1 MGSSNFNLRQSINNY
16 IDLIRS
22 QGSITGSD
30 AAELTAHLFD
40 ATDALR
46 KQGLSE
52 EEAFTIAC
60 KRLGNEAVLT
70 EEYSK
75 VNTSVKTNKIWAYLF
90 IGFNLLYALPSLSF
104 TAIAAFYLLVYKN
117 FSTSITS
124 VFIITTFHLLFS
136 AFVWYIV
143 KNKRKISHFIE
154 KQVELNTLRFVCLSF
169 IPLFMNVIPFGAFSK
184 LERSWALKYPVH
196 VFNSSIIEFSFYVA
210 VMSMIAGVLSLV
222 FSINKTE
229 NLTLKTLFQKPSVL
243 LLLSFGVVVE
253 LFAASTRALHIQNL
267 IGSAVVFGLVYI
279 AASFLITIYNNKSS
293 VNRYLMIAMFFGL
306 LMEIAVG
313 IYADLDRGNTYFT
326 VYFVSAM
333 LLGIGLGRYLGVK
346 LQNRNLLL
354 ETEVL

>member
-104 TAIAAFYLLVYKN
+104 TAIAALYLVVYEN
-117 FSTSITS
+117 FSTSMTS
-124 VFIITTFHLLFS
+124 VFIITTFHLLFC
-136 AFVWYIV
+136 AFVSYIV
-143 KNKRKISHFIE
+143 KNKRAISHFIE
-154 KQVELNTLRFVCLSF
+154 KHVELNTLRFVCLSF
-169 IPLFMNVIPFGAFSK
+169 IPLFINVIPFGAFSK
-184 LERSWALKYPVH
+184 LERSWALKYPVY
-196 VFNSSIIEFSFYVA
+196 VFNSSVIEFSFYVA

-243 LLLSFGVVVE
+243 FLLSFGVVTE
-253 LFAASTRALHIQNL
+253 LFAASTRAMHIESL
-267 IGSAVVFGLVYI
+267 VGSALVFGLVYM
-279 AASFLITIYNNKSS
+279 AASFLITFYNYKSN
-293 VNRYLMIAMFFGL
+293 VNRYLLITMFFGVF
-306 LMEIAVG
+306 MEIAVG
-313 IYADLDRGNTYFT
+313 IYADISRGDTYFT
-326 VYFVSAM
+326 VYFVSGI

-346 LQNRNLLL
+346 LHDQNSLP